1 MAKRLVYEMSVRT
14 VEGPSGFVSSDLEV
28 EAYTVHNLV
37 VEAGNGAPN
46 KDNFKIS
53 AGDMSKVQLVFIT
66 ASSYEKPLELEVDGG
81 QTVILNQAVLLV
93 GDATK
98 LIGNKLDTISLT
110 NSAPEAVT
118 VDILIG
124 RDVSAP

>member
-14 VEGPSGFVSSDLEV
+14 VEGPSGFASSDLEV
-28 EAYTVHNLV
+28 EAYTVHSLI
-37 VEAGNGAPN
+37 VEAGSGAPN
-46 KDNFKIS
+46 KDEFKIS
-53 AGDMSKVQLVFIT
+53 AGDMARVRLVFIT
-66 ASSYEKPLELEVDGG
+66 ASAYEKPLELTVDGG
-81 QTVILNQAVLLV
+81 QTMILNQAVLLV

-98 LIGNKLDTISLT
+98 LIGPKLDKLSLT
-110 NSAPEAVT
+110 NSAPEAIT